1 MQTRVKAVCVGIGA
15 VLVSSLPAFKLFDWA
30 LIAYWEWQHQGRRMK
45 ITLWADDSAFIL
57 TLLLCTIGF
66 YATVRY
72 LQRHLPIDQRINRLS
87 LVISV
92 AFGMVVTYFAV
103 VAYLWPCAVSPRDW
117 RRLVKHPAS
126 FSIPERGGNGGAT
139 SRPDEV
145 PDRFF
150 RNFR

>member
-72 LQRHLPIDQRINRLS
+72 LQRHLPSTSEL
-87 LVISV
+87 
-92 AFGMVVTYFAV
+92 T
-103 VAYLWPCAVSPRDW
+103 AYPL
-117 RRLVKHPAS
+117 
-126 FSIPERGGNGGAT
+126 
-139 SRPDEV
+139 
-145 PDRFF
+145 
-150 RNFR
+150 